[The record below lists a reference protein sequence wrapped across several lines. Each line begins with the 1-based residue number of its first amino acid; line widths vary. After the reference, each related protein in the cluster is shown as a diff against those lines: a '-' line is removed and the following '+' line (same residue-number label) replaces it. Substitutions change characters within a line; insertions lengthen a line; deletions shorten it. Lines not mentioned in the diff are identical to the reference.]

1 MRAGIAWTVAA
12 PPPPPPRQGG
22 QPNIDRVIDQLDLT
36 DDEKQAVDPILKDY
50 HPKELKVREDF
61 LKQMKAALTPE
72 QYAQL
77 ESSMNQQGPPPRPHN
92 GGGTSNGRQS
102 ATPTTQPA
110 PMKTVKLADGS
121 LQVPV
126 TFTGGYETDPRD
138 GGRPIVL
145 IAAALGVPSDVFRT
159 AFSGVKPARG
169 AEPEEGQVRKNKA
182 ALMKVLGPY
191 GVDDDHLNTVSNYY
205 RYASFKGEMWR
216 NRPAVATAHVVNG
229 VVKDFTIIDPGAG
242 YSSTPQVS
250 VAGVDNVNAEVTL
263 SYGTDFKTNGSI
275 KVIRLK

>member
-1 MRAGIAWTVAA
+1 M
-12 PPPPPPRQGG
+12 
-22 QPNIDRVIDQLDLT
+22 DRVVDQLGLT

-50 HPKELKVREDF
+50 RQKEQLAREDF

-77 ESSMNQQGPPPRPHN
+77 ESSMNQQGPPQRQR
-92 GGGTSNGRQS
+92 GGGNGNAGRQS
-102 ATPTTQPA
+102 ATPTSQPA
-110 PMKTVKLADGS
+110 PMKTVKLPDGS

-126 TFTGGYETDPRD
+126 TFTGGYQTDPRD

-159 AFSGVKPARG
+159 AFSGVTPAHG

-182 ALMKVLGPY
+182 ALLKVLTPY
-191 GVDDDHLNTVSNYY
+191 GVDDDHLNSVSNYY

-216 NRPAVATAHVVNG
+216 NRPAFATAHVVDG
-229 VVKDFTIIDPGAG
+229 VVKDFKIIDAGAG
-242 YSSTPQVS
+242 YSSTPAVS
-250 VAGVDNVNAEVTL
+250 IAGMENVKAEVTL
-263 SYGTDFKTNGSI
+263 TYGTDFKTNGSI
-275 KVIRLK
+275 KEIVVIKTNSSPASAIKTKSGSR